1 MRLVLIVLGLL
12 GMAVAW
18 AQPGGRAAPVV
29 VGEAR
34 LMALAPG
41 QWVSARVRARHAARL
56 APESGGTLVE
66 VAGEGTRVA
75 QGAVVARLDDAR
87 ERAEL
92 VAREAE
98 VARLAS
104 RVAYLEKERRRLAR
118 LARSDSAAQTQ
129 LDQVSAD
136 LDQARAERRAAEAR
150 RDQARLALQRRTL
163 RAPFAG
169 VVSER
174 LRRPGEWAP
183 AGEAVVLL
191 SAPVPLELVAA
202 VPPGSARLLTPGRIL
217 PVRADDWE
225 GQVAVAAV
233 DARADETSA
242 LVTVIARLEDAPLLP
257 GQPARLWVPTAPE
270 RERLAVPRDALVLR
284 GGGAAVFVVAEDGSA
299 RRVPVRLGPAQEA
312 WIAVSGEGLAAGDR
326 VVVRGGERLRPGQK
340 VRILDRPAP

>member
-1 MRLVLIVLGLL
+1 MRLLLIVLGLL
-12 GMAVAW
+12 GMTAAW
-18 AQPGGRAAPVV
+18 SQPGGRAAPVV
-29 VGEAR
+29 VDEVR

-41 QWVSARVRARHAARL
+41 QWVHARVRARREARL
-56 APESGGTLVE
+56 APESGGTLTE
-66 VAGEGTRVA
+66 VAEEGARV
-75 QGAVVARLDDAR
+75 QRGTVVARLDDAR

-92 VAREAE
+92 AAREAE

-118 LARSDSAAQTQ
+118 LARADSAAQTQ

-191 SAPVPLELVAA
+191 SAPAPVELVAA
-202 VPPGSARLLTPGRIL
+202 VPPRSARLLEPGEDL
-217 PVRADDWE
+217 PAQVDGWE
-225 GQVAVAAV
+225 GRAVVAAV

-242 LVTVIARLEDAPLLP
+242 LVRVIARLEDAPLLP
-257 GQPARLWVPTAPE
+257 GQPVRLWVPTAPA

-284 GGGAAVFVVAEDGSA
+284 GGGAAVFVVAEDGGA
-299 RRVPVRLGPAQEA
+299 RRVPVRLGPAQGA
-312 WIAVSGEGLAAGDR
+312 WIAVTGEGLAAGDQ

-340 VRILDRPAP
+340 VRILDRSAP